1 MKKALEEI
9 IQLYDSNQLE
19 EAERIANDGILKY
32 PEDADFYFFLA
43 KIFYKRQEWGKAI
56 NQFQEVL
63 EIDAEY
69 PGVQTQIDMTNAI
82 LGYYTPDM
90 FNP

>member
-1 MKKALEEI
+1 MKKEVDEI
-9 IQLYDSNQLE
+9 IRLYDSNQLE
-19 EAERIANDGILKY
+19 EAERMANAAILKY
-32 PEDADFYFFLA
+32 PEDADFHFILA

-56 NQFQEVL
+56 NQFHVVL

-69 PGVQTQIDMTNAI
+69 PGVQTQIDMANAI

>member
-1 MKKALEEI
+1 MKKEVDEI
-9 IQLYDSNQLE
+9 IRLYDSNQLE
-19 EAERIANDGILKY
+19 EAERVANDGILKY
-32 PEDADFYFFLA
+32 PEDADFHFILA

-56 NQFQEVL
+56 NKFHEVL
-63 EIDAEY
+63 GIDAEY
-69 PGVQTQIDMTNAI
+69 PGVQIQIDMTNAI